1 MTKLAYFVAFAF
13 LLSPCLKASDEQEA
27 KPIGRMLYTAKGA
40 VFKDQSYKLCKE
52 VFEGERAQITHRP
65 ESKILCLASIEHLDP
80 NVIVHNNYFTRSSPE
95 KAIKSFTLTPNIHN
109 LCVEAP
115 NAGHVCSSVYAKI
128 PVRLDAHA
136 SEIELLIFDERDSL
150 ERPDYAQTIAHG
162 LQHILCS
169 YIPAAHRNGTLP
181 ALETIAIRDRSRAL
195 AEILRQADS
204 PLATAIAAQYDLL
217 DFIPTGETPYWTLSY
232 VIKVATTK

>member
-27 KPIGRMLYTAKGA
+27 RCVGRMIYAKKGT
-40 VFKDQSYKLCKE
+40 VFENQSYTLVKE
-52 VFEGERAQITHRP
+52 VFEGKSAHITHRP
-65 ESKILCLASIEHLDP
+65 TSSILCLASIEHLDP
-80 NVIVHNNYFTRSSPE
+80 NVIVHNNYFTKKSATE
-95 KAIKSFTLTPNIHN
+95 AIKSFTLTPNAHN

-115 NAGHVCSSVYAKI
+115 DEHLVFSAVYAKI

-136 SEIELLIFDERDSL
+136 SKLELLIFDEAGAL

-169 YIPAAHRNGTLP
+169 YIPAAHRNGTIPSLK
-181 ALETIAIRDRSRAL
+181 TIVIRDRSRAL

-217 DFIPTGETPYWTLSY
+217 DFNPTGETPYWTLSY
-232 VIKVATTK
+232 VYKVATTK